1 MHDIPRYLA
10 RPPPALPRPTSS
22 RATPPARS
30 PCSLP
35 RCHFLLQNLRF
46 ETEIGIS
53 TAHRYGQ
60 AGCAGTGTR
69 YGAGAWEHACVPACV
84 PACVSALPPRGS
96 SLRCHFLLQNLRF
109 ETEIGISTAYG
120 CGRGWCVCGRAGAGR
135 RGGGGAG
142 ARGWRARG
150 VGVGGRAGSAVRA
163 AAGSV
168 QGDGMVY
175 PRPHHHRRIR
185 RRCRSTRSTAQH
197 PLGPTEKVP
206 GQSGPRSRQAVST
219 HPFTALSGAQ
229 LLIERMRQHLVEA
242 RDFYSNGL

>member
-1 MHDIPRYLA
+1 MPSAVAACTTSRSP
-10 RPPPALPRPTSS
+10 RPPPAPS
-22 RATPPARS
+22 RATSCATSPARS
-30 PCSLP
+30 PCSPP

-84 PACVSALPPRGS
+84 FACVSALPPRGS

-109 ETEIGISTAYG
+109 ETEIGISKAYG
-120 CGRGWCVCGRAGAGR
+120 CGRGWCGCARAGAGGGGACAGS
-135 RGGGGAG
+135 RGCGGAG

-150 VGVGGRAGSAVRA
+150 VGVGGRAGSAARA

-168 QGDGMVY
+168 QGDGVVY
-175 PRPHHHRRIR
+175 PSPTSPPTNT
-185 RRCRSTRSTAQH
+185 ST
-197 PLGPTEKVP
+197 
-206 GQSGPRSRQAVST
+206 
-219 HPFTALSGAQ
+219 LS
-229 LLIERMRQHLVEA
+229 
-242 RDFYSNGL
+242 